1 VSEFLGILG
10 SSALFA
16 TAIRLALPIFFA
28 ALGEVFAERAG
39 LVNVGL
45 EGMMLM
51 GAFAAVV
58 GSHLTGDPWIGAI
71 IGMAAAMV
79 VAAIQAGVAINL
91 AGDQIVAGIALNLAV
106 IGVTSFLARALW
118 EGGDVPK
125 VAGFDTFDMPGLS
138 SLPGLGPILFEQSA
152 LVYVAILA
160 AIVSWWLLT
169 RTGWGLRLRAC
180 GEDPR
185 SADSLGISVFR
196 LRWQSMM
203 ICGALAGLGGVFLSL
218 GQLFTFSDNMSG
230 GRGFIALAVVIIARW
245 SPLRAMAA
253 AVLFGLFEALALRV
267 QITDIDLPAEL
278 LLALPYVVTL
288 LVYAGV
294 VGRSRP
300 PKALG
305 REYSRG

>member
-1 VSEFLGILG
+1 MSEILDVLG
-10 SSALFA
+10 STALYA
-16 TAIRLALPIFFA
+16 TAIRLALPILFA

-51 GAFAAVV
+51 GAFAGV
-58 GSHLTGDPWIGAI
+58 IGAHYTGSPWLGAV
-71 IGMAAAMV
+71 IGMLAAV
-79 VAAIQAGVAINL
+79 GIAAIQAGVSINL
-91 AGDQIVAGIALNLAV
+91 SGDQIVVGIALNLAV
-106 IGVTSFLARALW
+106 LGITSFLARAIW

-125 VAGFDTFDMPGLS
+125 VEGFSAFSMPLLSGLPVIGS
-138 SLPGLGPILFEQSA
+138 ILFEQSI
-152 LVYVAILA
+152 LIYVAIA
-160 AIVSWWLLT
+160 VAVISWWVLT
-169 RTGWGLRLRAC
+169 RTSWGLRLRAC
-180 GEDPR
+180 GEDPH
-185 SADSLGISVFR
+185 SADSLGIPVFAY
-196 LRWQSMM
+196 RWKAMI

-245 SPLRAMAA
+245 APLRALGAA
-253 AVLFGLFEALALRV
+253 FLFGAFEAFALRV
-267 QITDIDLPAEL
+267 QVTDVDVPAEL
-278 LLALPYVVTL
+278 MLALPYVVTL

-300 PKALG
+300 PKSLG

>member
-1 VSEFLGILG
+1 MNEFLDVLG
-10 SSALFA
+10 SSALYA
-16 TAIRLALPIFFA
+16 TAIRFALPIFFA
-28 ALGEVFAERAG
+28 ALGEVYAERAG

-51 GAFAAVV
+51 GAFAGVI
-58 GSHLTGDPWIGAI
+58 GSHLTGDPWLGAI
-71 IGMAAAMV
+71 IGMAAAV
-79 VAAIQAGVAINL
+79 GVAAIQASVAINL

-106 IGVTSFLARALW
+106 LGVTSFLARAIW
-118 EGGDVPK
+118 EGGDVPT
-125 VAGFDTFDMPGLS
+125 VNGFETFDLPALS
-138 SLPGLGPILFEQSA
+138 AVPVVGPILFKQSA
-152 LVYVAILA
+152 FIYVAVA
-160 AIVSWWLLT
+160 AALISWWLLT
-169 RTGWGLRLRAC
+169 RTTWGLRLRAC

-185 SADSLGISVFR
+185 SADSLGISVFG
-196 LRWQSMM
+196 LRWQSMI

-218 GQLFTFSDNMSG
+218 GELFTFSDNMSG

-245 SPLRAMAA
+245 SPLRAIWA
-253 AVLFGLFEALALRV
+253 AVLFGLFEAVALRV
-267 QITDIDLPAEL
+267 QATDIDVPSEL

-300 PKALG
+300 PKSLG